1 MPSPVGHS
9 LGALALMGLVRR
21 FGLVRRQTPTPAP
34 ARLRLDLGAQFALYM
49 WAALLV
55 FAANAPDLDFVP
67 GILLG
72 EPDRFHHGPAHSLG
86 GAVVF
91 SALVWVLARKVRP
104 RQALPIALLMGIGF
118 MSHLFLDMCSLDT
131 RAPNGVPLFW
141 PFSSAYIMLPFP
153 VFMDIQRNT
162 AASNFFTSL
171 LSRHNLQAI
180 TWEFVV
186 MGLVLA
192 IMRACTLV
200 ITGIRERS
208 APAEIPVDAPSTS
221 KR

>member
-1 MPSPVGHS
+1 M
-9 LGALALMGLVRR
+9 GALALMGLVRR
-21 FGLVRRQTPTPAP
+21 LGLVRRRTPAP
-34 ARLRLDLGAQFALYM
+34 APVRLLLDFRSQFALYV

-86 GAVVF
+86 GAIIFAGLAWLVAR
-91 SALVWVLARKVRP
+91 ALRR
-104 RQALPIALLMGIGF
+104 RQALPIAALMGAGF

-141 PFSSAYIMLPFP
+141 PFSSAYIMLPLP

-180 TWEFVV
+180 SWEFVV

-192 IMRACTLV
+192 IQRACSLV
-200 ITGIRERS
+200 ITGLRERG
-208 APAEIPVDAPSTS
+208 APAELPADAPSAS

>member
-9 LGALALMGLVRR
+9 MGALALMGLVR
-21 FGLVRRQTPTPAP
+21 FLGLTRRRTPTPAP
-34 ARLRLDLGAQFALYM
+34 ARLQLDLRSQFALWV
-49 WAALLV
+49 WAALLI

-67 GILLG
+67 GILVG

-86 GAVVF
+86 GALIF
-91 SALVWVLARKVRP
+91 SALVWVLARQVRP
-104 RQALPIALLMGIGF
+104 KQALPIALLLGLGF
-118 MSHLFLDMCSLDT
+118 MSHLFLDMCSMDT

-141 PFSSAYIMLPFP
+141 PLSSTYIMLPVP

-171 LSRHNLQAI
+171 ISKHNLQAI

-192 IMRACTLV
+192 ILRGCTLV
-200 ITGIRERS
+200 VAALRERWAS
-208 APAEIPVDAPSTS
+208 AKLPVDAQSAS
-221 KR
+221 ER